1 MNAPLAHPMLHAWP
15 VTARDALPLAL
26 WSAAAIEAAT
36 GGISSHNFEASGVE
50 MDSRDVKPGDV
61 FVALKGE
68 AMDGHK
74 FIEAAFAKGA
84 VAAIVDRPVDFPH
97 VLVADTTK
105 ALHDLAHAARDRS
118 VEAVRIGVT
127 GSVGKTGV
135 KEAIF
140 ACLDRASRGAAHR
153 SVRSY
158 NNHVGVP
165 LSLARMP
172 ARAKFGVF
180 EIAMNHQGEIAPL
193 SAHAR
198 PHVALI
204 TTIEPAHIE
213 NLGSLEAIADEKSQ
227 IFTGLVPGGVAIIP
241 ADSKWAERMI
251 GHAKACGAH
260 VVTFGRARNADVRLL
275 DAIPA
280 AGGGSLVTADLGD
293 RRICY
298 TIAEPG
304 DHWIVNSLGVMAA
317 VRAAGGDLASAGL
330 ALAEMGGM
338 KGRGAR
344 HTIAVAGGTALLIDE
359 SYNANPASMRATLQ
373 ALAATTATRRIA
385 VLGAMK
391 ELGDFSEAFHRQ
403 LAGPIIEAGVT
414 HAILVGDEMLA
425 LVAELGAQGLAP
437 EELGKGANPSLGKGP
452 SFAHCG
458 TLAEAIA
465 ALAQF
470 GLAQGDAVL
479 VKGSNSVGLGRL
491 VAHYT
496 KDARAGG

>member
-1 MNAPLAHPMLHAWP
+1 MLHPWPLA
-15 VTARDALPLAL
+15 ARDALPLAL

-36 GGISSHNFEASGVE
+36 GGIASHDFEASGVE

-68 AMDGHK
+68 AMDGHR
-74 FIEAAFAKGA
+74 FIAQAFEKGA

-97 VLVADTTK
+97 VLVKDTTQ
-105 ALHDLAHAARDRS
+105 ALHDLAHAARDRA
-118 VEAVRIGVT
+118 VDAVRIGIT

-172 ARAKFGVF
+172 ARVKFGVF
-180 EIAMNHQGEIAPL
+180 EMGMNHQGEIAPL
-193 SAHAR
+193 SAHAK

-204 TTIEPAHIE
+204 TTIAPAHIE

-241 ADSKWAERMI
+241 ADSEWAERMI
-251 GHAKACGAH
+251 ANARALDVKI
-260 VVTFGRARNADVRLL
+260 VTFGRAAGADVRLL

-293 RRICY
+293 RRVCY
-298 TIAEPG
+298 TVAEPG
-304 DHWIVNSLGVMAA
+304 EHWIVNSLGVIAA

-330 ALAEMGGM
+330 ALAEMGGL

-344 HTIAVAGGTALLIDE
+344 HALKVPGGSALLIDE
-359 SYNANPASMRATLQ
+359 SYNANPASMRATLK
-373 ALAATTATRRIA
+373 ALAATNAARRIA
-385 VLGAMK
+385 VLGSMK
-391 ELGDFSEAFHRQ
+391 ELGDFADAFHRQ
-403 LAGPIIEAGVT
+403 LAAPLAEAEVV
-414 HAILVGDEMLA
+414 HAILVGDEMRALA
-425 LVAELGAQGLAP
+425 
-437 EELGKGANPSLGKGP
+437 EELGKGGAPLLGKGLT
-452 SFAHCG
+452 FAHCG
-458 TLAEAIA
+458 SPAEAIA
-465 ALAQF
+465 ALDAF
-470 GLAQGDAVL
+470 GLAAGDAVL

-496 KDARAGG
+496 EDARAGG